1 MFRRVLIANR
11 GEVAVRIVRAC
22 HELGIEAVAV
32 YSTADRDSLHVT
44 LADQAVHIGP
54 PAAAQSY
61 LNMPSLV
68 AAATTTG
75 CDAVH
80 PGWGFLAENAA
91 FAAACE
97 DNDLVFVGPRPESI
111 EVMGDK
117 IRAKEAA
124 AAAGV
129 PLVPGSNGAATL
141 EQARS
146 LAGEIGFP
154 LLLKA
159 AAGGGGR
166 GMRLVADSEE
176 LESAYRTASAEAQA
190 AFSDGSLYVER
201 AIVGA
206 RHVEIQVLGDG
217 EGRVLTLGERD
228 CSIQRRHQ
236 KLVEEGPSPAVT
248 DELRAEMED
257 AARRATESLRYRGAG
272 TIEFLLDSAGR
283 FYFIEMNTR
292 LQVEHPVTELLTGVD
307 LAQGQLRVAA
317 GEGLPHE
324 GRAELRGHAIELRI
338 NAEDPAH
345 DFRPAP
351 GTRHAVSAP
360 AGPRSPRRHAR
371 RRRLRDP
378 AVLRLPGGQGDR
390 LGRGSPR
397 GAPPRGAGA
406 DRIHARRSA
415 DDTGAGNRHPGERR
429 VRERRVHDGVPG
441 RGRRVARR
449 PDRHG
454 GPVSGRRA
462 ARRTALEL
470 LYQWDLTGQPL
481 ASLHEGDVDEFALEL
496 AEGVAEQAPELDERI
511 SEASDEWRADRLGV
525 VERNVV
531 RMGLYE
537 LDRGDVPVEVAVDE
551 AVTLAKRY
559 ASEDAG
565 RLVNGI
571 LGRVVREARQ

>member
-1 MFRRVLIANR
+1 VFRRVLIANR

-32 YSTADRDSLHVT
+32 YSTADRDSLHVE
-44 LADQAVHIGP
+44 LADQAVHVGP

-61 LNMPSLV
+61 LNVPSLV

-97 DNDLVFVGPRPESI
+97 DNDLAFVGPRPESI
-111 EVMGDK
+111 EIMGDK

-129 PLVPGSNGAATL
+129 PLVPGSDGAASL

-166 GMRLVADSEE
+166 GMRLVAEADE
-176 LESAYRTASAEAQA
+176 LEAAYRTASAEAQA

-248 DELRAEMED
+248 EEIRAQMED
-257 AARRATESLRYRGAG
+257 ASRRATEALRYRGAG
-272 TIEFLLDSAGR
+272 TIEFLLDAEGR

-345 DFRPAP
+345 GFRPAP
-351 GTRHAVSAP
+351 GTVTRFRPPLGPGVRVDTHVVDGYVIPPFYDSLVAKVIVWAEDRPAALRRAVRA
-360 AGPRSPRRHAR
+360 
-371 RRRLRDP
+371 LTEFQ
-378 AVLRLPGGQGDR
+378 L
-390 LGRGSPR
+390 
-397 GAPPRGAGA
+397 
-406 DRIHARRSA
+406 
-415 DDTGAGNRHPGERR
+415 E
-429 VRERRVHDGVPG
+429 GVPTTRELAIDILESDEFG
-441 RGRRVARR
+441 
-449 PDRHG
+449 
-454 GPVSGRRA
+454 SGDYT
-462 ARRTALEL
+462 TAFL
-470 LYQWDLTGQPL
+470 
-481 ASLHEGDVDEFALEL
+481 GDVGGSFRSMA
-496 AEGVAEQAPELDERI
+496 G
-511 SEASDEWRADRLGV
+511 EAA
-525 VERNVV
+525 
-531 RMGLYE
+531 
-537 LDRGDVPVEVAVDE
+537 
-551 AVTLAKRY
+551 
-559 ASEDAG
+559 
-565 RLVNGI
+565 
-571 LGRVVREARQ
+571 

>member
-22 HELGIEAVAV
+22 HELGVEAVAV

-44 LADQAVHIGP
+44 LADQSVHIGP

-61 LNMPSLV
+61 LNISSIV

-129 PLVPGSNGAATL
+129 PLVPGSDGAATL
-141 EQARS
+141 EQART
-146 LAGEIGFP
+146 LGGEIGFP

-166 GMRLVADSEE
+166 GMRLVAGSEE

-217 EGRVLTLGERD
+217 EGHVLTLGERD

-248 DELRAEMED
+248 EELRAEMED

-292 LQVEHPVTELLTGVD
+292 LQVEHPVTELLTGID

-317 GEGLPHE
+317 GEGLPRE

-351 GTRHAVSAP
+351 GTVTRFRPPLGPGVRVDTHVVDGYVIPPYYDSLVAKVIVWAEDRPAALRRAVRA
-360 AGPRSPRRHAR
+360 
-371 RRRLRDP
+371 LTEFT
-378 AVLRLPGGQGDR
+378 L
-390 LGRGSPR
+390 
-397 GAPPRGAGA
+397 
-406 DRIHARRSA
+406 
-415 DDTGAGNRHPGERR
+415 E
-429 VRERRVHDGVPG
+429 GVPTT
-441 RGRRVARR
+441 RELAI
-449 PDRHG
+449 DI
-454 GPVSGRRA
+454 
-462 ARRTALEL
+462 LE
-470 LYQWDLTGQPL
+470 
-481 ASLHEGDVDEFALEL
+481 SDEFASGDYTTAFLGEAGASL
-496 AEGVAEQAPELDERI
+496 AALTAAEAP
-511 SEASDEWRADRLGV
+511 
-525 VERNVV
+525 
-531 RMGLYE
+531 
-537 LDRGDVPVEVAVDE
+537 
-551 AVTLAKRY
+551 
-559 ASEDAG
+559 
-565 RLVNGI
+565 
-571 LGRVVREARQ
+571 